1 MQMRTLSTSSKL
13 LAYIAA
19 ALGVVAAVGLPWFAA
34 SPAAEAK
41 RDEAGYITLDGP
53 VDAFFGG
60 VWRWIS
66 AADGVSASERF
77 AGADMALLA
86 LAGLGVLAAALASVR
101 FGERLGRTLMQ
112 LAALAIGVLTAVKL
126 VQIAAT
132 DELVEARRGAVIA
145 MSCSVIMLM
154 TAGHVAQQKLRRRPP
169 EQMTALHD
177 PTLRG
182 ARPGSFAPP
191 GG

>member
-1 MQMRTLSTSSKL
+1 MRALSTTSKL
-13 LAYIAA
+13 LAYVAA
-19 ALGVVAAVGLPWFAA
+19 ALGVAAAVGLPWFAA
-34 SPAAEAK
+34 SPAAEVKK
-41 RDEAGYITLDGP
+41 RDSAGYITLDGP

-66 AADGVSASERF
+66 ASDGVSASERF
-77 AGADMALLA
+77 AGADTALL
-86 LAGLGVLAAALASVR
+86 VLAALAVVAAGLASVR

-112 LAALAIGVLTAVKL
+112 VAALAIGVLTAVKL
-126 VQIAAT
+126 VQVAAT
-132 DELVEARRGAVIA
+132 DDLVEARRGAVIA

-169 EQMTALHD
+169 AQMTSLHD
-177 PTLRG
+177 PSLRA